1 MDALADDLQ
10 ALIPRLALFLDI
22 NLELVFSLPDHIISA
37 FDDFV
42 ASLADVGESLLE
54 KLLPLCD
61 LLLALVKL
69 VSFVPSLG
77 IEEIDDIP

>member
-1 MDALADDLQ
+1 MDALANDLQ
-10 ALIPRLALFLDI
+10 AFIPSLALFLDI
-22 NLELVFSLPDHIISA
+22 NLKLVFALPDHIISA
-37 FDDFV
+37 FDNLI
-42 ASLADVGESLLE
+42 ASLADVCESLLQQ
-54 KLLPLCD
+54 LLPLCD